1 MKSGIIIPFIG
12 NNNLTNRLLT
22 SVLDVLY
29 YPQVGRTP
37 TYHYW
42 QGCLLCLLVTPKWV
56 LFENILQSVVV
67 MLVMAVHGL
76 GGGVQI
82 CILATRSDTDNFNG
96 LSSRER
102 VMVQH
107 IPKFLHE
114 NKVTFS
120 LSCWMTCTGSSSI
133 TDY

>member
-1 MKSGIIIPFIG
+1 
-12 NNNLTNRLLT
+12 
-22 SVLDVLY
+22 
-29 YPQVGRTP
+29 
-37 TYHYW
+37 
-42 QGCLLCLLVTPKWV
+42 
-56 LFENILQSVVV
+56 

-120 LSCWMTCTGSSSI
+120 LSC
-133 TDY
+133 